1 MSQFISDLENKYKK
15 LDRSITA
22 GILASIRNNI
32 RWAEKNLEQVYS
44 VIEAQII
51 TSRTKNSPANAKKT
65 SNKL

>member
-1 MSQFISDLENKYKK
+1 MSQFISDLENKDKI

-22 GILASIRNNI
+22 GILESIRNNI

>member
-1 MSQFISDLENKYKK
+1 MSQFISDLENKDKK

-22 GILASIRNNI
+22 GILESIRNNI

-51 TSRTKNSPANAKKT
+51 TSRTKNSSANAKKT